1 MWGRA
6 SFALRGSLGERGCS
20 QVDERAGVD
29 SRKVVWAKTWLSSP
43 GLCSRG
49 WGEPGALNGPGHTWA
64 LLALAMADIMA
75 TRQDSSS
82 LANWAARMSTARR
95 SWSLS
100 ISTQRNMARALYWP
114 APFLVHSF
122 SHLFNKLGGCV
133 YVYVWEGN
141 VLIIGMW
148 KELLF
153 GA

>member
-6 SFALRGSLGERGCS
+6 SSVLRGSLGERRYP
-20 QVDERAGVD
+20 QVDEGAGAD

-49 WGEPGALNGPGHTWA
+49 WGEPGILSGSGHTWA

-82 LANWAARMSTARR
+82 LANWVARMSMARR

-100 ISTQRNMARALYWP
+100 ISTQKNMARHYSGLLHSWFTHSAICSTS
-114 APFLVHSF
+114 LVD
-122 SHLFNKLGGCV
+122 
-133 YVYVWEGN
+133 VW
-141 VLIIGMW
+141 MCM
-148 KELLF
+148 F
-153 GA
+153 GRRMF